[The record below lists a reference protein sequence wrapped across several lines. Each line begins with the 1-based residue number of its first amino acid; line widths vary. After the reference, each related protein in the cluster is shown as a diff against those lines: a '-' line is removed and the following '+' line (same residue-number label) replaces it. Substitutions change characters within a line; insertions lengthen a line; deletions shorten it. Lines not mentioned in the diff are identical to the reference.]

1 MNTNRFETFY
11 DAILAII
18 ITILVLKISEP
29 INPTWGGFFSNYL
42 DFITYIIVFLSIINI
57 WYSNQKLFQHIDY
70 IDNRAL
76 LAYGSSI
83 FLFTLF
89 PYFAKYV
96 ALNIYSLTAETVF
109 GLLILFTNLS
119 HIISVIAIFGANKS
133 NEKLKE
139 LNIKRSHYIFPIIVT
154 LIGFIISYTI
164 FIPGIY
170 ITSLFAV
177 ALSIIYNRKQGKEI
191 ENTERFEAL
200 IDAIIA
206 IIITIIVIE
215 IPLAANGN
223 LDALFEIKLDLIAY
237 AISFIV
243 CFKIWNLSCNLF
255 SIVKKINYKA
265 IWAISVSLL
274 FLSFIPYLTNFV
286 ANNFNEFV
294 PQCLYGL
301 DFIMINIGFIV
312 ATIEMKKIDKTNS
325 FLQESIKNYNAGII
339 HILFT
344 IIFIIIGYFY
354 KPSFIII
361 SCLLSLIITW
371 IMMLKKINLLGF
383 K

>member
-11 DAILAII
+11 DAVLAII

-164 FIPGIY
+164 YTPGIY
-170 ITSLFAV
+170 ITSLIAV
-177 ALSIIYNRKQGKEI
+177 PLSIIYNRKQGKEI
-191 ENTERFEAL
+191 EDTGRFEAL

-215 IPLAANGN
+215 IPIATNGN
-223 LDALFEIKLDLIAY
+223 IDALGEMNLDFIAY

-243 CFKIWNLSCNLF
+243 CFKVWNITCNLF
-255 SIVKKINYKA
+255 SIVKKINYKSM
-265 IWAISVSLL
+265 WTISMALL
-274 FLSFIPYLTNFV
+274 FLSFIPYLTTFV
-286 ANNFNEFV
+286 AKNFNEIV

-301 DFIMINIGFIV
+301 DFIIINICFII

-325 FLQESIKNYNAGII
+325 FLQESIKNYNSSILHII
-339 HILFT
+339 FT
-344 IIFIIIGYFY
+344 CIFIIIGYFY

-371 IMMLKKINLLGF
+371 ILMLMKINLLGF

>member
-18 ITILVLKISEP
+18 ITILVLKISQP
-29 INPTWGGFFSNYL
+29 ISPTWGGFFNNYL

-57 WYSNQKLFQHIDY
+57 WYSNQKLFQHIDN

-76 LAYGSSI
+76 LAYGFSI

>member
-1 MNTNRFETFY
+1 M
-11 DAILAII
+11 
-18 ITILVLKISEP
+18 
-29 INPTWGGFFSNYL
+29 G
-42 DFITYIIVFLSIINI
+42 
-57 WYSNQKLFQHIDY
+57 
-70 IDNRAL
+70 
-76 LAYGSSI
+76 
-83 FLFTLF
+83 
-89 PYFAKYV
+89 
-96 ALNIYSLTAETVF
+96 
-109 GLLILFTNLS
+109 
-119 HIISVIAIFGANKS
+119 
-133 NEKLKE
+133 
-139 LNIKRSHYIFPIIVT
+139 
-154 LIGFIISYTI
+154 
-164 FIPGIY
+164 
-170 ITSLFAV
+170 
-177 ALSIIYNRKQGKEI
+177 
-191 ENTERFEAL
+191 TERFEAL

-294 PQCLYGL
+294 PQCLYCL

>member
-1 MNTNRFETFY
+1 MRC
-11 DAILAII
+11 
-18 ITILVLKISEP
+18 V
-29 INPTWGGFFSNYL
+29 NPK
-42 DFITYIIVFLSIINI
+42 V
-57 WYSNQKLFQHIDY
+57 FQHIDY